1 MDRSLSTVL
10 TVFEPNLQG
19 DFNIQI
25 MKDLFGDGILATD
38 GKKWRHQRKLA
49 SYEFS
54 TIVLRDF
61 SSVVFR
67 IHAAKLAEKISS
79 AAADRTAIDMQ
90 KAREDILARFILAS
104 EEDPETIND
113 RYLRHIVLSF
123 LIPGKDTMASTL
135 SWFFYML
142 CKNPVVQDKVAFEI
156 NESLEWAEEDN
167 NIENFTARLNQGA
180 IENMHYLHAAIT
192 ETLRLYPAVP
202 VDGKIANE
210 DDMLP
215 NGHRVIK
222 GDGVNYMIYAMGR
235 MKYLWGADAE
245 EFSPERWLVNGIF
258 QQENP
263 YKFVSFNAGIRV
275 CLGREF
281 AYRQMKIMA
290 ATLVHFFRFKLE
302 DESKEP
308 MYKVMF
314 TLHMDKGLHLYAYP
328 RSA

>member
-1 MDRSLSTVL
+1 MLSEFQDYFNQIYYDRNGNICLA
-10 TVFEPNLQG
+10 FLQ
-19 DFNIQI
+19 
-25 MKDLFGDGILATD
+25 
-38 GKKWRHQRKLA
+38 
-49 SYEFS
+49 
-54 TIVLRDF
+54 
-61 SSVVFR
+61 
-67 IHAAKLAEKISS
+67 
-79 AAADRTAIDMQ
+79 
-90 KAREDILARFILAS
+90 
-104 EEDPETIND
+104 
-113 RYLRHIVLSF
+113 
-123 LIPGKDTMASTL
+123 
-135 SWFFYML
+135 
-142 CKNPVVQDKVAFEI
+142 
-156 NESLEWAEEDN
+156 
-167 NIENFTARLNQGA
+167 
-180 IENMHYLHAAIT
+180 
-192 ETLRLYPAVP
+192 
-202 VDGKIANE
+202 DGKIANE

-263 YKFVSFNAGIRV
+263 YKFVSFNVSITEVGQYHAASLDNRFACYQLTSFHDQAGIRV